1 MKETGKTENLA
12 SGTRGTRCTISEI
25 WNLLRSSSLTLRVL
39 PLVACILFLSTS
51 RAPAI
56 ETIKPPFGL
65 AWGEKEERMEKLLQA
80 AKATIIQRRK
90 LEGREAWDVEGLK
103 NGLKRAVFF
112 FRTGALVEVELQ
124 YQKDDWDQ
132 SKYDSFMEEL
142 RVWLEKKFGPGQLI
156 ADKTEPAGETV
167 QRAVKWKW
175 NQNGATVELN
185 FFSAKQDALIFRTL
199 SVHYRAE

>member
-1 MKETGKTENLA
+1 MIEAGKSEETV
-12 SGTRGTRCTISEI
+12 SGSRFTISGL
-25 WNLLRSSSLTLRVL
+25 WNSFRISSFGYRVFLLSASAL
-39 PLVACILFLSTS
+39 LVVDQ
-51 RAPAI
+51 RAPAF
-56 ETIKPPFGL
+56 EAIKPPFGL
-65 AWGEKEERMEKLLQA
+65 AWGEKEERMETLLKA
-80 AKATIIQRRK
+80 AKATIVQRRK
-90 LEGREAWDVEGLK
+90 IEGREAWDVEGLK

-132 SKYDSFMEEL
+132 AKYDSFMEEL
-142 RVWLEKKFGPGQLI
+142 RVWLEKKFGTGQLI

-175 NQNGATVELN
+175 NQNGASVELN

>member
-1 MKETGKTENLA
+1 MIEARDTEKTA
-12 SGTRGTRCTISEI
+12 GGARFTIFRLWTFCRFS
-25 WNLLRSSSLTLRVL
+25 RVRLRVL
-39 PLVACILFLSTS
+39 PILAGAFLLPAD
-51 RAPAI
+51 RAPAF

-65 AWGEKEERMEKLLQA
+65 AWGETAERMETLLKA

-90 LEGREAWDVEGLK
+90 IEGRDAWDVEGLK

-132 SKYDSFMEEL
+132 AKYDSFMEEL

-175 NQNGATVELN
+175 NQNGASVELN
-185 FFSAKQDALIFRTL
+185 FFSAKQEALIFRTL